1 MEPLISIVDD
11 DIFFQNYISAFLRQH
26 NFNRVISYSTGEMC
40 LANIDKRPDLII
52 LDHDM
57 NGLSGTDVLKEMNR
71 QANVF
76 DVIMVSSR
84 DDEDLIQSVVK
95 LGVKKYIKKDNELQK
110 NLKEYFSNI
119 NSHKVSIT

>member
-1 MEPLISIVDD
+1 
-11 DIFFQNYISAFLRQH
+11 
-26 NFNRVISYSTGEMC
+26 
-40 LANIDKRPDLII
+40 
-52 LDHDM
+52 
-57 NGLSGTDVLKEMNR
+57 
-71 QANVF
+71 
-76 DVIMVSSR
+76 MVSSR